1 MRVLGEALFNTF
13 SERMFRLQ
21 FADIGQNGAA
31 SPICDAK
38 QRVHVGIRGQHFYD
52 IQVARLHRVPEGSG
66 IVDHKVRVSGVR
78 LPKKLNVAQ
87 SNGLFSLLRIRPEVI
102 LRVQELLCV
111 LVHLYV
117 TVSEVL
123 VDRMLHNPSKE
134 VPSGEIP
141 HNIQRGDG
149 RRVGGVSD
157 IV

>member
-102 LRVQELLCV
+102 LRVQWPCDPWTWTWFP
-111 LVHLYV
+111 LVFTQRRLTDGV
-117 TVSEVL
+117 QEFITLTGRLAL
-123 VDRMLHNPSKE
+123 VR
-134 VPSGEIP
+134 
-141 HNIQRGDG
+141 RG
-149 RRVGGVSD
+149 
-157 IV
+157 